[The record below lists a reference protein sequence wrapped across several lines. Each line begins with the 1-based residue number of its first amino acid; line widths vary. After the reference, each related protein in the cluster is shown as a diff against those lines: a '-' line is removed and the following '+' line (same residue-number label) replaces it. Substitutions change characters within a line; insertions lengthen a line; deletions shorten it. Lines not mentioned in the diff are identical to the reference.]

1 MINHASQLK
10 LDALSQLP
18 AGITLHIIDFL
29 ALMTKEK
36 RRPPGV
42 TRFLNLGFVNR
53 AFYQLCS
60 LTNWKRLN
68 LRSMGIEQ
76 GKELVQDLLPR
87 YARHVRRLIVELAF
101 SFQAIIRRL
110 RNILEACINVTE
122 LVGYLGNDYNEDHEY
137 FTNNLVHPIPTSFH
151 LIAQLRNLTYFRL
164 DNLDDQNIFQEE
176 SLVDL
181 IRNMVHL
188 VHIRLSDVPASFP
201 TAPIFACSHFDQQF
215 RSPLAVFLASL
226 SSLRIIDFT
235 RLSIRGLHAFCFPF
249 EDSLVSL
256 SLCDTPLS
264 ISGNDRW
271 ARLSESELQS
281 VLRLSKLRKLS
292 VSTPYSTEFLSLFRD
307 CHNITNIHLVAN
319 YQIRPRDIEALIEH
333 DNPTWI
339 LLKFLLVHVVHVG
352 KRSFR
357 PTEISDLIAY
367 GAEAGVVVECGRL
380 PSDGNR
386 LFKEYGMSIR
396 RGYVW
401 RPDEPSDNES
411 EEHSEERDEGQMR
424 DNRSEGQDEGHDIE
438 GRRDDQS
445 EASNE
450 SRSDD
455 QREGQTAER
464 TGENT

>member
-1 MINHASQLK
+1 
-10 LDALSQLP
+10 
-18 AGITLHIIDFL
+18 
-29 ALMTKEK
+29 
-36 RRPPGV
+36 
-42 TRFLNLGFVNR
+42 
-53 AFYQLCS
+53 
-60 LTNWKRLN
+60 
-68 LRSMGIEQ
+68 MGTEQ

-101 SFQAIIRRL
+101 RLQAIIRRTASIHS
-110 RNILEACINVTE
+110 R
-122 LVGYLGNDYNEDHEY
+122 LVVYLGKDYNEDQEY
-137 FTNNLVHPIPTSFH
+137 FTNNLVHPTPTSFH
-151 LIAQLRNLTYFRL
+151 PIAQLRNLSYFRR

-176 SLVDL
+176 SLGDL

-188 VHIRLSDVPASFP
+188 AHIRLSDVPASFP

-215 RSPLAVFLASL
+215 RSPLVVFLASL

-235 RLSIRGLHAFCFPF
+235 RVHCFGLGWSQIKWQGAIEEIILARTPQLSIRGLHAFCCLVK
-249 EDSLVSL
+249 DSLVSL

-386 LFKEYGMSIR
+386 LFKEYGMPIR

-411 EEHSEERDEGQMR
+411 EEHSEERDEGQMS
-424 DNRSEGQDEGHDIE
+424 DNRSEGQDEGHNIE

-445 EASNE
+445 EAAHSLASCRKVRVLSPVPHRGEGGKSPKQANAIRRPKALGNPIGSE
-450 SRSDD
+450 PRAAKRLRSMSGFTETD
-455 QREGQTAER
+455 AL
-464 TGENT
+464 